1 VDVYRVDKS
10 LFMPRVR
17 SPSRS
22 LVEIRSP
29 MVPLGL
35 LRRISC
41 LQASDGGIFRE
52 ADARLF
58 CSLYFGSSSC
68 VEVPSA
74 GGGDAV
80 ISMDTSTVSGDGGT
94 RAVSLLF
101 CERVGFVPD
110 GCATDSVGGGG
121 GWLFQSSVAWQTA
134 TDLFST
140 PSPHKSADDDLSSI
154 TMHLMGVGRWLL
166 RLLQS
171 LTPLVRSGDGS
182 WRASSLV
189 TWHHTVQDATRDQ
202 SDSCH

>member
-22 LVEIRSP
+22 LVELRSP

-68 VEVPSA
+68 VEVLSA

-80 ISMDTSTVSGDGGT
+80 ISMDTSTVFNDGGT
-94 RAVSLLF
+94 RSVSLLF
-101 CERVGFVPD
+101 CERWRRWVVVPVIGCLVD
-110 GCATDSVGGGG
+110 GNRS
-121 GWLFQSSVAWQTA
+121 LFHS
-134 TDLFST
+134 F
-140 PSPHKSADDDLSSI
+140 PSQVSDDDLSSI
-154 TMHLMGVGRWLL
+154 TMHLAGVGRWLL

-182 WRASSLV
+182 WRASSL
-189 TWHHTVQDATRDQ
+189 HHLAPHGAR
-202 SDSCH
+202 CHPRSIS